1 MFCPGSNAL
10 LLLRHKTFAQHLD
23 RFTWEPAALFL
34 EKIRNYARRFQES
47 SARHAGFS
55 RTRVSL

>member
-1 MFCPGSNAL
+1 
-10 LLLRHKTFAQHLD
+10 LD

-47 SARHAGFS
+47 SAQMQ
-55 RTRVSL
+55 VSPGHG